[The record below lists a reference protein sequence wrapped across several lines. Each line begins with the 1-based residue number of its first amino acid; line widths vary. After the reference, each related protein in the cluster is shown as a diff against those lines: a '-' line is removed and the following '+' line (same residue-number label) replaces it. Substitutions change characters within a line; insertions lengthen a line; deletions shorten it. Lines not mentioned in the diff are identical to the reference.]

1 MSPKK
6 EPSTKKSWAER
17 PASTRDVAITFI
29 VVGFF
34 AIIGFGMVA
43 FAVRSQPEP
52 LRDVLVT
59 FPAASLSGQQVAAG
73 SGGPGQAV
81 FEQNCVGC
89 HTIGGGD
96 MVGPDLQGVTE
107 QRDTEWLTRWLLEP
121 DKVLAEGDPI
131 ATELLQEFNNVPMI
145 NQGLSEAEVA
155 AILAY
160 LANPTGEA
168 APAQA
173 ATAQTTAAALEG
185 NSTHGEALFTGATH
199 LQNGAP
205 ACIGCHSTSDVGV
218 LGGGVLGPD
227 LTNVF
232 NRYGETGLAVTLQ
245 SLPFPTMQGVYDNH
259 PLTEDEIADLYAYF
273 VREDQATAQS
283 SDISF
288 ILFGLIGFVIL
299 LLISQFIWRKR
310 VTEIRRPL
318 LGEAQ

>member
-1 MSPKK
+1 MNPKQD
-6 EPSTKKSWAER
+6 PSTESSWA
-17 PASTRDVAITFI
+17 VAIIVIGIVFIISFGI
-29 VVGFF
+29 VVI
-34 AIIGFGMVA
+34 A
-43 FAVRSQPEP
+43 SQPQPKPPQEV
-52 LRDVLVT
+52 RVT
-59 FPAASLSGQQVAAG
+59 FPVASLSGQQVAVG

-81 FEQNCVGC
+81 FEQKCVGC

-107 QRDTEWLTRWLLEP
+107 QRDAEWLTRWLLEP

-131 ATELLQEFNNVPMI
+131 ATELLQQFNNVPMI
-145 NQGLSEAEVA
+145 NQGLSQDEVA
-155 AILAY
+155 AIIAY
-160 LANPTGEA
+160 MANPAGEA
-168 APAQA
+168 APGQVAPAQPA
-173 ATAQTTAAALEG
+173 AAALEG
-185 NSTHGEALFTGATH
+185 NSAHGEALFTGETH

-205 ACIGCHSTSDVGV
+205 ACIGCHSTSDIGV

-232 NRYGETGLAVTLQ
+232 NRYGETGLAATLQ

-273 VREDQATAQS
+273 VRTDQATVQS
-283 SDISF
+283 SDIVF
-288 ILFGLIGFVIL
+288 ILIGLIGFVVL

-310 VTEIRRPL
+310 VTEIRKPL